1 MWSFAPPRRV
11 PEAIFSA
18 RLAVHCVPSCGS
30 RPSEPDEMKYVLAST
45 DSMCICRPTAAG
57 QYQRFSEVAARS
69 RRPRND
75 GLGTNWLNMVA
86 RRLLNNLCCPNRN
99 GRIPLISG
107 LEPVGIPGV
116 SDRSPRQSRCELSG
130 SWFDSGLRHVVI
142 GRSRQ
147 SICSR
152 PVEPLPRCLI
162 FVANFL
168 IRSRPVS
175 AVNSTFA
182 GACSACNTCST
193 CKPCKPCRPR
203 DACAASSPC
212 TTPYALHACNA

>member
-1 MWSFAPPRRV
+1 MQLSINLGVPPPNQNGDSVWSFAPPRRV
-11 PEAIFSA
+11 PEATFSA

-75 GLGTNWLNMVA
+75 ALGTNWLNMVA
-86 RRLLNNLCCPNRN
+86 RRLLNNPCCPNRN

-116 SDRSPRQSRCELSG
+116 SDRSPRHSRCELSA
-130 SWFDSGLRHVVI
+130 SWFDSGPATCRDRAITTVNLLSA
-142 GRSRQ
+142 GR
-147 SICSR
+147 
-152 PVEPLPRCLI
+152 
-162 FVANFL
+162 
-168 IRSRPVS
+168 
-175 AVNSTFA
+175 TFA
-182 GACSACNTCST
+182 SMSDLRGEFLDSLETS
-193 CKPCKPCRPR
+193 
-203 DACAASSPC
+203 
-212 TTPYALHACNA
+212 